1 MGATGSRQIPNVEPT
16 RLTVVLC
23 VGGEGKRGVQEES
36 WLFCPNNRVKGPLT
50 EVGNLPD
57 K

>member
-16 RLTVVLC
+16 RLTVVLY
-23 VGGEGKRGVQEES
+23 VRGEGKRGVQDES
-36 WLFCPNNRVKGPLT
+36 RLLCPNNRVKGPLT
-50 EVGNLPD
+50 EVGYLPD